1 MEDTNGQIR
10 RRGPE
15 RILVAATLAAVAMLG
30 CSDDNGGTLNPTA
43 PSAVNAPPT
52 ASSASTASLVSA
64 VATPTS
70 AGAEAASS
78 GDQITVDSS
87 MTSTRGLNA
96 DTNGGVLTANFVLVP
111 SDHDGSPFAVQLHF
125 SEPIDNKPRHVK
137 QAFSQPRMV
146 GQPAA
151 GGSVTKAKRLDSAWV
166 SGKRVTSQWELT
178 VTPSGSGDVE
188 LRAAGGR
195 SCSAGSALCTPGRQ
209 SLSHD
214 LSATIRDGTASGQGS
229 RPGQTNRPG
238 PVRNMRAERLSRGS
252 YLIYFDIP
260 FDTPTADGA
269 LKYEI
274 QVGGCSPG
282 DVVHR
287 RITLTGWSRYYYR
300 VVVAGDNTPAFGVQG
315 INRNGRGPCVRK
327 ATTSL
332 PDLRVHSPQALDNPS
347 VAPGEEFIL
356 TVTVQNIGNAVFAGH
371 PPLTGYWSTDS
382 TIDTSDT
389 NAGERDS
396 IGGPVDPG
404 ESKMLHVA
412 VTAPSTAGTY
422 YFGACIDENDF
433 ESDTTNN
440 CTPVALEFEVF

>member
-1 MEDTNGQIR
+1 MEDTNGQVR

-30 CSDDNGGTLNPTA
+30 CSDDNGGNLNPTA

-52 ASSASTASLVSA
+52 ASSASTASSVSA

-96 DTNGGVLTANFVLVP
+96 ATTRTPLTANFVLVP

-195 SCSAGSALCTPGRQ
+195 SCSSGSALCTPARQ

-214 LSATIRDGTASGQGS
+214 LGATIRDGTASSHGS
-229 RPGQTNRPG
+229 RPGQTSPPG
-238 PVRNMRAERLSRGS
+238 RVRDLRAEYTGAAD
-252 YLIYFDIP
+252 YLIFFRIP
-260 FDTPTADGA
+260 IEGDGA
-269 LKYEI
+269 LKYHI
-274 QVGGCSPG
+274 LVGGCAPG
-282 DVVHR
+282 FHR
-287 RITLTGWSRYYYR
+287 KITVRGWSRYFYR
-300 VVVAGDNTPAFGVQG
+300 NIAAGSSGRTRAFGVEG
-315 INRNGRGPCVRK
+315 VNRNGTGPCVEVM
-327 ATTSL
+327 TTGL
-332 PDLRVHSPQALDNPS
+332 PED
-347 VAPGEEFIL
+347 
-356 TVTVQNIGNAVFAGH
+356 
-371 PPLTGYWSTDS
+371 
-382 TIDTSDT
+382 
-389 NAGERDS
+389 
-396 IGGPVDPG
+396 
-404 ESKMLHVA
+404 
-412 VTAPSTAGTY
+412 
-422 YFGACIDENDF
+422 
-433 ESDTTNN
+433 
-440 CTPVALEFEVF
+440 